1 MLESLRLEPSE
12 DTPLIDFDISTGVFT
27 VEGRALPEDAHEFF
41 KPIEVW
47 LQEYVESPLDQTTVE
62 MKIDYFNSAATRYIF
77 NILMTFEDIVDAGK
91 EVKVIW
97 YYKPDDEMIEA
108 KGEELE
114 SILELPFEMKTL

>member
-1 MLESLRLEPSE
+1 MESLRLEPSE
-12 DTPLIDFDISTGVFT
+12 DTPLIEFDISSGVFT

-41 KPIEVW
+41 KPIEGW
-47 LQEYVESPLDQTTVE
+47 LKEYVKAPLEQTTVE

-77 NILMTFEDIVDAGK
+77 NMLMTLEDIIDAGK